1 MKSRTLIML
10 LVLFTLFSSFQFANA
25 QDKDPPPEP
34 AIDPQT
40 KPLQSN
46 TSFPNASP
54 PPQEKTDSIDR
65 STSPSSQRSVA
76 DDSGLFYIGDK
87 QDPATAHG
95 GDYYAV
101 AYIEDGALHV
111 TTFTEDLLE
120 KNTFSDLSGQAS
132 IPDIAYEA
140 STGLFIVVWQYDYNN
155 DGSDF
160 DVRALALDPHP
171 FVGQIG
177 TVQWVAYSSSHHE
190 TMPSVD
196 CNSGDSSC
204 LVAYTYIG
212 TGSPNING
220 RFMDMTASGV
230 SGTNDPN
237 FEISTSIGNDPI
249 VAMGDDGYL
258 VAYTWDDLSAPPYEA
273 WPVYS
278 HVYPTYQSS
287 GNQYMHGTLF
297 LVNEGDLNDDYDKY
311 STGVAYD
318 ACADKFVV
326 TFTYD
331 WNGDGSDLDIG
342 ARPVHKSAGVVYDRF
357 WIAASTAQEDA
368 GDISFIE
375 DYHLTGTPPHAS
387 KLVVAYSQWDGTLP
401 EGIYATDLL
410 SNCSESNPSYSKD
423 PTWEHF
429 LVVEPSPIFGSNVSG
444 PSITGAG
451 GYKQFLV
458 AWSDQTAGMTYDYD
472 VNGRLMDASEKNF
485 LPLMD
490 K

>member
-1 MKSRTLIML
+1 MKSRTIILL
-10 LVLFTLFSSFQFANA
+10 LVLITLFSSFQSATA

-34 AIDPQT
+34 VSDPQNEPQQSDT
-40 KPLQSN
+40 PFPNTSLPLQV
-46 TSFPNASP
+46 
-54 PPQEKTDSIDR
+54 KTESLDR
-65 STSPSSQRSVA
+65 SSSPRSPRSVV
-76 DDSGLFYIGDK
+76 DESDMFYIGDK
-87 QDPATAHG
+87 QDPAAAHG

-101 AYIEDGALHV
+101 AYIEDGSLSV

-120 KNTFSDLSGQAS
+120 KNTFHNLSSQAS

-140 STGLFIVVWQYDYNN
+140 STGLFIVVWQYDHNN
-155 DGSDF
+155 NGSDF
-160 DVRALALDPHP
+160 DIRALALDPHP
-171 FVGQIG
+171 LVGQIG
-177 TVQWVAYSSSHHE
+177 DILSVASSGTHHE
-190 TMPSVD
+190 TQPSVD
-196 CNSGDSSC
+196 CNPGDSSC
-204 LVAYTYIG
+204 LVAYTYVG
-212 TGSPNING
+212 TGSPTIEG
-220 RFMDMTASGV
+220 IFMDMTPSGV
-230 SGTNDPN
+230 TYGDPD
-237 FEISTSIGNDPI
+237 FLISTSIGTAPY

-258 VAYTWDDLSAPPYEA
+258 VAYTWDDPSTAPFPA

-287 GNQYMHGTLF
+287 GNQYMHDTMF
-297 LVNEGDLNDDYDKY
+297 LIHPGDLNDDYDKF

-326 TFTYD
+326 LFTYD
-331 WNGDGSDLDIG
+331 YWGDMTDFDVG
-342 ARPVHKSAGVVYDRF
+342 ARPVDKTSAVVDDFF
-357 WIAASTAQEDA
+357 WIAASGDQEAA

-375 DYHLTGTPPHAS
+375 DYHLTGAPPHAS
-387 KLVVAYSQWDGTLP
+387 KLVVAYSRLDGILP

-410 SNCSESNPSYSKD
+410 SNCSETSTSYRKD

-429 LVVEPSPIFGSNVSG
+429 LVVEPYPAFGSGVYS

-458 AWSDQTAGMTYDYD
+458 AWNDAQNTTSKYYEY
-472 VNGRLMDASEKNF
+472 VYGRLMDASEKNF